1 MRSEPPDCE
10 QHIGGDWAKR
20 ITHIYVI
27 ASAFQSWPFPVC
39 SQAAHYGCGCWAE
52 NACNM
57 NRYSTAVSTSGIPRT
72 LSNLLYRCVFFSAT
86 LHPLLPVFFLSQSE
100 TGTRC
105 EPPHPSFRFRFR
117 FDEGSFKKPENSFW
131 WATVPAKWF
140 SSFISSAYW
149 LMGLRALLVSCVPGA
164 LKSPLDLQRHLTWDT
179 CCRYDGRSMSLS
191 AVRGW

>member
-1 MRSEPPDCE
+1 MRSEPLESE
-10 QHIGGDWAKR
+10 QHVGGDWAKR
-20 ITHIYVI
+20 ITGIYVI
-27 ASAFQSWPFPVC
+27 VSAFQSWPFFIC

-57 NRYSTAVSTSGIPRT
+57 NPYSTAVSTSGIPRT
-72 LSNLLYRCVFFSAT
+72 LSNLLSCLCQCNFESPSSCLDFRINQKQILDAS
-86 LHPLLPVFFLSQSE
+86 
-100 TGTRC
+100 
-105 EPPHPSFRFRFR
+105 PSFTL
-117 FDEGSFKKPENSFW
+117 DEGSFKKPENSFW
-131 WATVPAKWF
+131 WTAIPAKWF
-140 SSFISSAYW
+140 SSFISSASW